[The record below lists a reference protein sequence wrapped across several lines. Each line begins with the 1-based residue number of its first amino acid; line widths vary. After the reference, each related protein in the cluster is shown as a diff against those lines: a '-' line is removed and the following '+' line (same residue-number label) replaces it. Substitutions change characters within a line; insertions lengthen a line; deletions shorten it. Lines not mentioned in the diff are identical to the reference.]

1 MEGRLSGLFAREE
14 TVTRMYERVM
24 LVKPL
29 HLDFTGDIVG
39 AGVEA
44 TVVDLLDDDV
54 VLLEFDLDDPVLV
67 GGKRFESTVA
77 TVHDF
82 VTVSA

>member
-1 MEGRLSGLFAREE
+1 MTKL
-14 TVTRMYERVM
+14 YERVR
-24 LVKPL
+24 LVRAV
-29 HLDFTGDIVG
+29 HLDFTGDLMSP
-39 AGVEA
+39 GVEA
-44 TVVDLLDDDV
+44 TVVDLIDDDV
-54 VLLEFDLDDPVLV
+54 VLLEFDFDAPELV